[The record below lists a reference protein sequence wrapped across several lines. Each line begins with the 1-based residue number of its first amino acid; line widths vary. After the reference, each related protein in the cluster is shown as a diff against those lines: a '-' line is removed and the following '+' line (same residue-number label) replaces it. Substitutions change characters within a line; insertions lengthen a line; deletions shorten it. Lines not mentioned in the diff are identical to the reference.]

1 MALISSQHDMS
12 ICYAVYVQLGNV
24 RLECIYSKL
33 EWIHSRLEWIHSS
46 LEWNHSKVEKA
57 NFWLSGL
64 FGYFPLPKIQEH
76 MWEEECERIIPQIQ
90 VEPGLKCN
98 NVFSTKLVW
107 NELIPS

>member
-1 MALISSQHDMS
+1 M
-12 ICYAVYVQLGNV
+12 
-24 RLECIYSKL
+24 
-33 EWIHSRLEWIHSS
+33 
-46 LEWNHSKVEKA
+46 EKA
-57 NFWLSGL
+57 NFLLSGL
-64 FGYFPLPKIQEH
+64 FGYFPLPKIQGH